1 MGFVNQ
7 TIKMQPGASMND
19 PALILIVEDNPG
31 SLMLATVALELEG
44 FTVAGAETAEQ
55 ARDILAR
62 QTPDLI
68 LMDIQ
73 LPDTDGLEFTKELKA
88 DPETAAIPVIA
99 LTAHVMPLHERA
111 ARAAGCVGFIPKPW
125 MPEVLSRQVRA
136 HLAGA
141 GTTP

>member
-1 MGFVNQ
+1 MLLA
-7 TIKMQPGASMND
+7 GATMND

-55 ARDILAR
+55 ARAILDGSK
-62 QTPDLI
+62 PDLI

-88 DPETAAIPVIA
+88 DPATSAIPVIA

-111 ARAAGCVGFIPKPW
+111 AKAAGCVGFIPKPW
-125 MPEVLSRQVRA
+125 MPEVLSREVRA
-136 HLAGA
+136 HLATA
-141 GTTP
+141 GTKT

>member
-1 MGFVNQ
+1 MLL
-7 TIKMQPGASMND
+7 PGAIMND

-44 FTVAGAETAEQ
+44 FTVAGAETAKQ
-55 ARDILAR
+55 ARAIIEASK
-62 QTPDLI
+62 PDLI

-88 DPETAAIPVIA
+88 DPATAAIPVIA

-111 ARAAGCVGFIPKPW
+111 AKAAGCVGFISKPW
-125 MPEVLSRQVRA
+125 VPEVLSREVRA
-136 HLAGA
+136 QLAIA
-141 GTTP
+141 ETTT